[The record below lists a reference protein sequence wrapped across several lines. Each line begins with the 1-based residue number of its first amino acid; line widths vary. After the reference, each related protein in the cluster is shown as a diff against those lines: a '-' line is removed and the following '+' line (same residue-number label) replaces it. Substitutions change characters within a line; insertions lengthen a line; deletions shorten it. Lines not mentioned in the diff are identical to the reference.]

1 MLKLSCFAW
10 VAVAGLTLG
19 GCSSSASD
27 PAADPPA
34 GPAAPATPGAVESA
48 VPATPPG
55 PFGGAPPSLAP
66 VGPIPGPTIA
76 GENPALVVQNPYAGD
91 PSALE
96 QGRQLFVQMN
106 CYGCHGGRA
115 GGGMG
120 PSLRDQNW
128 RYGDTPADI
137 FDSIS
142 QGRSNGMPAWGT
154 KLPPDVIWKLV
165 TYIQSLRTAN
175 EPDAPTPAPAHAPDD
190 AAAPTG

>member
-1 MLKLSCFAW
+1 MLKLSCIACA
-10 VAVAGLTLG
+10 AVVGLALG
-19 GCSSSASD
+19 GCSSAASD
-27 PAADPPA
+27 SSAPHAQAASPPPAA
-34 GPAAPATPGAVESA
+34 AAESA
-48 VPATPPG
+48 VPVIPAG
-55 PFGGAPPSLAP
+55 PFGGAPPTLAP
-66 VGPIPGPTIA
+66 VGPIPGPTVA
-76 GENPALVVQNPYAGD
+76 GEDAALVVQNPYAGN

-106 CYGCHGGRA
+106 CSGCHGGRA

-120 PSLRDQNW
+120 PSLRDQSW
-128 RYGDTPADI
+128 IYGDTPADI

-142 QGRSNGMPAWGT
+142 EGRGKGMPAWGT
-154 KLPPDVIWKLV
+154 KLPADVIWKLV

>member
-1 MLKLSCFAW
+1 MLKLSCIACA
-10 VAVAGLTLG
+10 AVVGLALG

-27 PAADPPA
+27 SSADPSTA
-34 GPAAPATPGAVESA
+34 AAPPPSAAAAESA
-48 VPATPPG
+48 VAATSPG
-55 PFGGAPPSLAP
+55 PVGGAPPSLAP

-76 GENPALVVQNPYAGD
+76 SENSALMVQNPYAGN

-106 CYGCHGGRA
+106 CSGCHGGRA

-120 PSLRDQNW
+120 PSLRDQIW
-128 RYGDTPADI
+128 IYGDTPADI

-142 QGRSNGMPAWGT
+142 QGRGKGMPAWGT
-154 KLPPDVIWKLV
+154 KLPADVIWKLV

>member
-1 MLKLSCFAW
+1 MQSPRAQGPQ
-10 VAVAGLTLG
+10 AVHRALRASAIALG
-19 GCSSSASD
+19 ALALCACGADRYPTNQAST
-27 PAADPPA
+27 A
-34 GPAAPATPGAVESA
+34 GPALSGPTHPIGPNPGAGAAAGMTHE
-48 VPATPPG
+48 PQIHN
-55 PFGGAPPSLAP
+55 PFEGSQ
-66 VGPIPGPTIA
+66 IA
-76 GENPALVVQNPYAGD
+76 R
-91 PSALE
+91 E

-120 PSLRDQNW
+120 PSLRDQKW

-142 QGRSNGMPAWGT
+142 QGRGFGMPAWGT
-154 KLPPDVIWKLV
+154 KLPPDVIWKMV

-175 EPDAPTPAPAHAPDD
+175 EPDAPTPAPAEAPAD

>member
-1 MLKLSCFAW
+1 MLKQACIAW
-10 VAVAGLTLG
+10 AALVGLALG

-27 PAADPPA
+27 PPADPPA
-34 GPAAPATPGAVESA
+34 AAPPPASAGAVQSA
-48 VPATPPG
+48 LPATPPG

-66 VGPIPGPTIA
+66 VGPIPGPAIT
-76 GENPALVVQNPYAGD
+76 GENAAVTVQNPYAGD

-120 PSLRDQNW
+120 PSLRDRKW
-128 RYGDTPADI
+128 LYGDTPADI

-142 QGRSNGMPAWGT
+142 EGRGKGMPAWGT

-165 TYIQSLRTAN
+165 SYIQSLRTAN